1 MKRFIFRLQK
11 VMELRKWRERFSQQ
25 KLSKAQHDRETARK
39 ELQESL
45 TDVSNQHEN
54 QKQRINSGIK
64 AGDAL
69 AEARYTQR
77 LLKEAALRER
87 EVEHCELAVEEHRD
101 DLVEKSRERKILEKL
116 RERQLNEH
124 SVEAGR
130 REQKSMDDDAARRH
144 HNILAGKVNNGS

>member
-11 VMELRKWRERFSQQ
+11 VMELRRWRERFSQQ
-25 KLSKAQHDRETARK
+25 KLPEAQHDRETARK

-54 QKQRINSGIK
+54 QKQRINSGIN

-77 LLKEAALRER
+77 LLKEAALRES
-87 EVEHCELAVEEHRD
+87 EVEHCELAVEERRE

-116 RERQLNEH
+116 RDRQLNEH

-130 REQKSMDDDAARRH
+130 REQSSLDDDAARRH
-144 HNILAGKVNNGS
+144 HNISRKSE